1 MNARQPTTAYSKTTS
16 SAGMLLLELE
26 MPKTMAFQAFEE
38 QLENQLAELE
48 TQFSDFVTRNSFSG
62 SIGR

>member
-1 MNARQPTTAYSKTTS
+1 MTARQPNTAYSKTTS
-16 SAGMLLLELE
+16 SAGVLLIELE

-38 QLENQLAELE
+38 QLENQLAKLE